1 MTSRIPI
8 VPIPFPPND
17 YDTKYF
23 NETIRTINLYFR
35 LIQNPGPIIGTTIQ
49 LLNLPTSDTGL
60 PVGAVWRDTS
70 DNTLKIVPDPNASLF
85 IVGESITASAGT
97 VTP

>member
-8 VPIPFPPND
+8 VPIPFPPNT
-17 YDTKYF
+17 YDTRYF

-35 LIQNPGPIIGTTIQ
+35 LIQNPGPAIHTTLQ
-49 LLNLPTSDTGL
+49 LLNLPTSATGL
-60 PVGAVWRDTS
+60 PVGAVWRDTV

-85 IVGESITASAGT
+85 IVGETVSVSAGT